1 MMDHE
6 RKIEDSDLAEN
17 GKTRIFLHLTKTAGG
32 TLKSALSDT
41 PNLSTYFVYGQ
52 QDLLRLKEES
62 PHDYDLVYGHSIY
75 GLHSTLGLPNSTR
88 YMCFMRHPV
97 TRTISH
103 YYHLWNV
110 EKGPIGE
117 RIRASKDIND
127 FFANNSH
134 WEFSNFMV
142 KIISGVGNARP
153 LPGVNAFR
161 MAVDN
166 LENRFDFVGFQEY
179 FPISVRS
186 LSRLIG
192 QELVIKKD
200 INIGRYSLGD
210 ISGATLTRIEE
221 LNIQDMKLYKFALRK
236 FL

>member
-1 MMDHE
+1 MDHE
-6 RKIEDSDLAEN
+6 RRMETPNPAEH

-32 TLKSALSDT
+32 TLKSALGDT
-41 PNLSTYFVYGQ
+41 AHLSTYFVYGQ
-52 QDLLRLKEES
+52 QDLQRLKEES
-62 PHDYDLVYGHSIY
+62 PHAYDLVYGHSIY
-75 GLHSTLGLPNSTR
+75 GLHSTLGLPDSTR

-103 YYHLWNV
+103 YYHLRNV
-110 EKGPIGE
+110 EKGPIGD
-117 RIRASKDIND
+117 RIRASEDIND

-142 KIISGVGNARP
+142 KVISGIGNARP
-153 LPGVNAFR
+153 SPGVNAFR

-166 LENRFDFVGFQEY
+166 LENMFDFVGFQEY

-192 QELVIKKD
+192 HELVIKKD

-210 ISGATLTRIEE
+210 ISDATLTRIEE
-221 LNIQDMKLYKFALRK
+221 LNVQDIKLYKFALRK

>member
-6 RKIEDSDLAEN
+6 RKMEDSSLVEN
-17 GKTRIFLHLTKTAGG
+17 SKTRIFLHLTKTAGG
-32 TLKSALSDT
+32 TLKSVLSDT

-52 QDLLRLKEES
+52 QDVLRLKEES
-62 PHDYDLVYGHSIY
+62 PNEYDFVYGHSVY
-75 GLHSTLGLPNSTR
+75 GLHATLGLPESTR

-103 YYHLWNV
+103 YYHLRNV
-110 EKGPIGE
+110 EKGPIGD

-142 KIISGVGNARP
+142 KVISGVGNARP
-153 LPGVNAFR
+153 SPGVNAFR

-166 LENRFDFVGFQEY
+166 LENLFDFVGFQEY

-186 LSRLIG
+186 LSKLIG
-192 QELVIKKD
+192 HELVVKKD

-210 ISGATLTRIEE
+210 ISSTTLSRIEE
-221 LNIQDMKLYKFALRK
+221 LNIQDIKLYKFAIRK